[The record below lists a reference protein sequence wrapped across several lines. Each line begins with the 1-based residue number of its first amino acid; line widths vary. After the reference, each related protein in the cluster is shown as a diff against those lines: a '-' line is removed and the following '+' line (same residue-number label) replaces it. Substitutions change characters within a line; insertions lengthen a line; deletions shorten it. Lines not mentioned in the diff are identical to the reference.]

1 MSESQE
7 KESVHKFLWR
17 IIQRATSMNIREDE
31 KLKQS
36 VHAFLNSIIHRAT
49 VKNVRK
55 LSKHKL
61 GLFSVIERIL
71 DLFTS
76 SRQYKWQLDETHN
89 VIPYF
94 ESHRRIILILVTVS
108 SILLITCVT
117 LTLIVEIAYIND
129 SEYILPKPYTFQ
141 ETGKYINQDQFYIMN
156 HGLRISIQ
164 IFQKYYLYLLDCIWS
179 IQMEQL

>member
-1 MSESQE
+1 MSESEE
-7 KESVHKFLWR
+7 KESVHKSIRR
-17 IIQRATSMNIREDE
+17 IVHRATSTNIREE
-31 KLKQS
+31 ETLIQS
-36 VHAFLNSIIHRAT
+36 VHVFLNSIIHRAT

-55 LSKHKL
+55 VSKHKL

-76 SRQYKWQLDETHN
+76 NRQYKWQLDETHN
-89 VIPYF
+89 IIPYF
-94 ESHRRIILILVTVS
+94 ESHRRIILILITVS

-141 ETGKYINQDQFYIMN
+141 ETGKYINQD
-156 HGLRISIQ
+156 
-164 IFQKYYLYLLDCIWS
+164 
-179 IQMEQL
+179 

>member
-17 IIQRATSMNIREDE
+17 IIQRATSINIREEE

-89 VIPYF
+89 IIPYF
-94 ESHRRIILILVTVS
+94 ESHQRIILILVTVS